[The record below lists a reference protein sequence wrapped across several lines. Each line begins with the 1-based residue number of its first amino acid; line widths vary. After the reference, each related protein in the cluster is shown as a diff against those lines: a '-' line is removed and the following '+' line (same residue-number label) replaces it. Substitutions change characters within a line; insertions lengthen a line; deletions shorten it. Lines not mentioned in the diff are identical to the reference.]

1 MDKQVTVYIEYT
13 PCSSTNLYVPN
24 AFSPNNDGK
33 NDVLYVRGNFIQ
45 TMYFT
50 VYDRWGQKMF
60 ETRNQNEGWDGTYK
74 GKKLDPAVFGWYVEG
89 TCEVG
94 EKFFKKGNVT
104 LLR

>member
-1 MDKQVTVYIEYT
+1 
-13 PCSSTNLYVPN
+13 VPN